1 MRIIMTFV
9 TIALLLTGCG
19 ALPADMPG
27 NNTNNNT
34 LGNNQEYVLITD
46 VSENEILVGSTFY
59 AITEDTKVR
68 NSQNDK
74 LTINDLQPGDLIEL
88 KTTGM
93 IAQSFPGQGEATQV
107 ILQTDEE
114 SLKISKAIRH
124 FIDNQK
130 IGNLISL
137 HIKNLDK
144 DVITLGFSE
153 YDLSSNKLYE
163 ATIDRETND
172 FEVTEIPNEAI
183 LKEERKRNA
192 AIKAGL
198 SGSTAGHITEIYE
211 NGFRIGL
218 VDYTLADGAVL
229 TTDSGKELAKNALKI
244 GSFVTVDYTAY
255 KGDGIIKEATM
266 NKLTLLESEE
276 KPGVQEWIKFVLE
289 GPLYKDPVI
298 MFSYIGI
305 GGESYTIQVADLK
318 DDTWDTFELTYDFE
332 TKQHS
337 IERIVHVP
345 QKREVSPYE
354 GITEYEIVMGIKQ
367 QQIIVSGNYF
377 EINKDTSMETVD
389 GAKIGIEDFEVGS
402 LIQLEHGPIVSNSET
417 GIGVATKIV
426 LREDE
431 LYENITASIRYFIEN
446 QPSESIQSVYISGIN
461 DYGITLRYKDQ
472 EGKAFKAL
480 IDRKTNEFT
489 VVEASAED
497 L

>member
-1 MRIIMTFV
+1 M
-9 TIALLLTGCG
+9 
-19 ALPADMPG
+19 
-27 NNTNNNT
+27 
-34 LGNNQEYVLITD
+34 
-46 VSENEILVGSTFY
+46 
-59 AITEDTKVR
+59 
-68 NSQNDK
+68 
-74 LTINDLQPGDLIEL
+74 
-88 KTTGM
+88 
-93 IAQSFPGQGEATQV
+93 
-107 ILQTDEE
+107 
-114 SLKISKAIRH
+114 
-124 FIDNQK
+124 
-130 IGNLISL
+130 
-137 HIKNLDK
+137 
-144 DVITLGFSE
+144 
-153 YDLSSNKLYE
+153 
-163 ATIDRETND
+163 
-172 FEVTEIPNEAI
+172 
-183 LKEERKRNA
+183 KEERKRNA

-426 LREDE
+426 LREYE